1 MSLFL
6 GFFKHEN
13 RKGLWEPPRL
23 IDCLRV
29 WGSVYIKKGRQR
41 GRSRAEI
48 AYCTQ
53 SALRYCGRES
63 QILEPRKRSEAYNDT
78 CRDLA
83 LFPQMWEA
91 QFSPLQNSHELV
103 LLGCT
108 FLLQETEE
116 KRPRQTMQRK
126 RRRRKSLGGTTQRW
140 QRKKQAKRRRLCPL
154 WRSGRRRQTQSC
166 TSFSSLSLSAPTLG
180 EEEERDNVKWK
191 GLLLLLLLL
200 CAFLSL
206 GAMGEE
212 EKERA
217 LLAHFVGKR

>member
-126 RRRRKSLGGTTQRW
+126 R
-140 QRKKQAKRRRLCPL
+140 
-154 WRSGRRRQTQSC
+154 
-166 TSFSSLSLSAPTLG
+166 
-180 EEEERDNVKWK
+180 
-191 GLLLLLLLL
+191 
-200 CAFLSL
+200 
-206 GAMGEE
+206 EE
-212 EKERA
+212 EKVPWGERRNDGKGKSKQSVDDYA
-217 LLAHFVGKR
+217 RSGEVEGGGKPKVVHLFPPFPSLHQHWGKRKREITQSGKGFFFFSFSVLFSALVPWGKKRRKGLF